1 MLTGSCSDQSD
12 AKVAV
17 TQIDNDNDNNN
28 DNDND
33 NESKMTSSCFY
44 IPVM

>member
-12 AKVAV
+12 AKVEV